1 MSYLDRIQKI
11 GHTPESVA
19 KMLGFVDSKDR
30 DLWVKCGQAV
40 HSELGNDGFEVFDN
54 WSATASNY
62 DAKAVKT
69 TWRSFKTGCGVTIA
83 SLIYEA
89 KKGGYV
95 ANSSANPTPILSA
108 DEIARRKA
116 ERAEQE
122 KAAELSKA
130 NSESN
135 AAAKCKEILHQLKTA
150 KDGDNWV
157 ETTYT
162 KNKKIKPYQGFIG
175 DGDAIIVPIYETLNN
190 DSLINLQTIQANG
203 EKRFYPKARAKGGF
217 VLIGSI
223 EPDAAV
229 LVCEGY
235 ATACSLH
242 EATGLAV
249 VVSFNAVNLS
259 PVVEALRETLPHQL
273 FVLCA
278 DNDAH
283 KPEVG
288 NTGIKKAAQ
297 VCTTFDCLIV
307 APEFADIGTQPT
319 DFNDLHQ
326 LEGLDKVNALVC
338 DAIARNQKPT
348 AEYLAGFG
356 VADVVDAD
364 VVDADFALDEPES
377 DEAMIK
383 RLAGMDGLNFA
394 RAKKAAAE
402 QLGISITDL
411 NKLVKA
417 EQENTKGKGTQGA
430 NTLFEDIEPCSHPVN
445 GAAMLDD
452 VLSLLQ
458 QHVIADAE
466 TLHAAALWVCLTWL
480 VDYATVLP
488 LAVITA
494 PEKGCG
500 KTVLLST
507 MAMMANKPLQAS
519 NTSAAAMF
527 RVIEAHA
534 PTLFIDETDTFM
546 RDNEDL
552 RGIINSGHTRSSAYV
567 LRTVGDDFEVK
578 RFSTWSAK
586 ALSGIGH
593 LPETIESR
601 AIILKMRRKIAGETT
616 RNLRHT
622 PPAVFDEVKQKL
634 ARWSDDNGTRF
645 ASMRPIMAGLNNRDA
660 DNFEPLLS
668 IAQLAGGQWV
678 ERITAA
684 ALVLCASESDNR
696 SIGIELLDACRTVF
710 ESWGGDKIKST
721 DLLDEICKD
730 DELPFATYNRGKPM
744 TARQLSNRL
753 KEFGIHSKNNRFTG
767 GIKKGYVKQDFEK
780 AFLVYLQNDGGSD
793 TSFFCDSTVFAA
805 TTLQNDANPVN
816 SRAGDVASK
825 LHVAHPCRYTLQNDD
840 THPENVADRKSV
852 PLHATISL
860 HANAVNTG
868 LEPICSVVAY
878 KNGNS
883 EKNLP
888 DDLKEWAA
896 SLIDGEIP
904 PIGFYSKNEK
914 GGDEWVL

>member
-1 MSYLDRIQKI
+1 MNKSSKSFIEGYAISADEI
-11 GHTPESVA
+11 S
-19 KMLGFVDSKDR
+19 KMLSYIDVESRDEWILAGMAIKDHDSGMYNV
-30 DLWVKCGQAV
+30 W
-40 HSELGNDGFEVFDN
+40 NDWARQSKRHNEND
-54 WSATASNY
+54 ARAS
-62 DAKAVKT
+62 
-69 TWRSFKTGCGVTIA
+69 WRSFKTGGGVTIA

-89 KKGGYV
+89 QKGGYA
-95 ANSSANPTPILSA
+95 ANSSANAAPILSS
-108 DEIARRKA
+108 DEVARRKA

-122 KAAELSKA
+122 KAAALSKA
-130 NSESN
+130 NDESK
-135 AAAKCKEILHQLKTA
+135 AAAKCNEILHQLKPA
-150 KDGDNWV
+150 KDGENWL

-175 DGDAIIVPIYETLNN
+175 DGDALIVPIYESLNN

-203 EKRFYPKARAKGGF
+203 DKRFYAGARVTGGF
-217 VLIGSI
+217 LTLGSI

-229 LVCEGY
+229 LVSEGY
-235 ATACSLH
+235 ATGCTLH
-242 EATGLAV
+242 ESTGLPV
-249 VVSFNAVNLS
+249 VVAFNAGNLS
-259 PVVEALRETLPHQL
+259 PVVEALRDALPHQL
-273 FVLCA
+273 FVLCS
-278 DNDAH
+278 DNDAY

-288 NTGIKKAAQ
+288 NVGVKKAAQ
-297 VCTTFDCLIV
+297 VCNTFDCLIV
-307 APEFADIGTQPT
+307 APLFDDIGTQPT
-319 DFNDLHQ
+319 DFNDLRQ
-326 LEGLDKVNALVC
+326 LEGLEKVNTQVI

-348 AEYLAGFG
+348 TEYLAVFG
-356 VADVVDAD
+356 VVADVAK
-364 VVDADFALDEPES
+364 ADFALDEPES
-377 DEAMIK
+377 DEALIE
-383 RLAGMDGLNFA
+383 RLAGLDGLNFA

-417 EQENTKGKGTQGA
+417 EQSKEKQTQGSI
-430 NTLFEDIEPCSHPVN
+430 TLFDDVEPCAHPVD

-480 VDYATVLP
+480 ADYATVLP

-507 MAMMANKPLQAS
+507 LAKMANKPLQAS
-519 NTSAAAMF
+519 NITAAAMF

-552 RGIINSGHTRSSAYV
+552 RGIINSGHTRESAYV
-567 LRTVGDDFEVK
+567 LRTVGDDFDVK

-601 AIILKMRRKIAGETT
+601 AIILKMRRKIDGETT

-622 PPAVFDEVKQKL
+622 PAEVFDEVKQKL

-645 ASMRPIMAGLNNRDA
+645 ASMRPILKGLNNRDA
-660 DNFEPLLS
+660 DNFEPLLA
-668 IAQLAGGQWV
+668 IAQLAGGHWI
-678 ERITAA
+678 ERVNAA
-684 ALVLCASESDNR
+684 ALALCASDSDNR

-753 KEFGIHSKNNRFTG
+753 KEFGIHSKNNRFSIG
-767 GIKKGYVKQDFEK
+767 GVKKGYVKQDFEK
-780 AFLVYLQNDGGSD
+780 AFLFYLQNYGGSD
-793 TSFFCDSTVFAA
+793 TSFFCDSPVFDA

-816 SRAGDVASK
+816 TWAGDVASK

-840 THPENVADRKSV
+840 THPENVAARNSL
-852 PLHATISL
+852 PLHATTTL
-860 HANAVNTG
+860 HANPVNTWA
-868 LEPICSVVAY
+868 EPICSVVAD
-878 KNGNS
+878 KNHNR

-888 DDLKEWAA
+888 NDLDEWAA
-896 SLIDGEIP
+896 SLSDGETP
-904 PIGFYSKNEK
+904 TIGFYSSNEK